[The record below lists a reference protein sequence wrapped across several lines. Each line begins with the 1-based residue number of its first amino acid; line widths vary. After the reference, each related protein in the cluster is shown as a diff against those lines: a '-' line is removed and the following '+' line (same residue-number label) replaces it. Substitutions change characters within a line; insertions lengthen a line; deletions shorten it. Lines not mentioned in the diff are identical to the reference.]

1 MRPGRAK
8 LSDVAQRAGVSLAT
22 ASRSINHPG
31 QVKPELRERVMQALQ
46 ELAYVTNG
54 RARALATARS
64 CSIGAIVPTLNI
76 SIFATAAEL
85 LQRRL
90 GEAGYTLMLASSAY
104 DPAQELA
111 QVKAFLEQGI
121 DGMVLVGCEHEA
133 KVFELLESSATPFIL
148 TYTYTPDCRH
158 PCVGFDNYK
167 SAYRLTEYI
176 VGLGHRRFGLIM
188 SPTKWNDR
196 VAQRLAGIR
205 AALADRSILGLTECV
220 LDVPYSISKGR
231 SAFRRLMSGAQP
243 PSAVICTNDV
253 FGVGALIECKALGL
267 EVPKSVS
274 IVGFDDLELAAEIEP
289 GLTTCQIPIQEM
301 TDRVVDYLLSSISG
315 RPIAPSV
322 ELATKIIIRGSTGRP
337 G

>member
-1 MRPGRAK
+1 MQPNRAK
-8 LSDVAQRAGVSLAT
+8 LSDVALRAGVSLAT
-22 ASRSINHPG
+22 ASRCINHPAK
-31 QVKPELRERVMQALQ
+31 VKPELRERVTRAVQ

-64 CSIGAIVPTLNI
+64 RSIGAIVPTLNI

-90 GEAGYTLMLASSAY
+90 GEAGYTLMLANSAY
-104 DPAQELA
+104 DPGQELA

-121 DGMVLVGCEHEA
+121 DGVVLVGAEHDP
-133 KVFELLESSATPFIL
+133 KVFELLQSSATPFIL
-148 TYTYTPDCRH
+148 TYTYSPDSQY
-158 PCVGFDNYK
+158 PCVGFDNYQA
-167 SAYRLTEYI
+167 AYRLTEYI
-176 VGLGHRRFGLIM
+176 IGLGHRCFGLIM

-196 VAQRLAGIR
+196 VAQRLSGIR
-205 AALADRSILGLTECV
+205 AALTDHSILELTENV
-220 LDVPYSISKGR
+220 LDVSYSVSKGR
-231 SAFRRLMSGAQP
+231 SAFRRLMTGAKP
-243 PSAVICTNDV
+243 PTAVICTNDV
-253 FGVGALIECKALGL
+253 FGVGALLECRALGI

-274 IVGFDDLELAAEIEP
+274 VVGFDDLELAAEVEP

-301 TDRVVDYLLSSISG
+301 TDRVVDYLLSSIAG
-315 RPIAPSV
+315 RPIPHAV

>member
-1 MRPGRAK
+1 MQPSRAK
-8 LSDVAQRAGVSLAT
+8 LSDVALRAGVSLAT
-22 ASRSINHPG
+22 ASRCINHPAK
-31 QVKPELRERVMQALQ
+31 VKPELRERVTRAVL

-64 CSIGAIVPTLNI
+64 RSIGAIVPTLNI

-90 GEAGYTLMLASSAY
+90 GEAGYTLMLANSAY

-121 DGMVLVGCEHEA
+121 DGVVLVGAEHDP
-133 KVFELLESSATPFIL
+133 KVFELLQSSATPFIL
-148 TYTYTPDCRH
+148 TYTFSPDSRY
-158 PCVGFDNYK
+158 PCVGFDNYQA
-167 SAYRLTEYI
+167 AYRLTEYI
-176 VGLGHRRFGLIM
+176 IGLGHRRFGLIM

-196 VAQRLAGIR
+196 VAQRLSAIR
-205 AALADRSILGLTECV
+205 AALADHSILELTENV
-220 LDVPYSISKGR
+220 LDVSYSISKGR
-231 SAFRRLMSGAQP
+231 SAFRRLMTGAKP
-243 PSAVICTNDV
+243 PTAVMCANDV
-253 FGVGALIECKALGL
+253 FGVGALLECRALGI

-274 IVGFDDLELAAEIEP
+274 IVGFDDLELAAEVEP

-315 RPIAPSV
+315 RPIPHAV

>member
-1 MRPGRAK
+1 MQPNRAK
-8 LSDVAQRAGVSLAT
+8 LSDVALRAGVSLAT
-22 ASRSINHPG
+22 ASRCLNHPAK
-31 QVKPELRERVMQALQ
+31 VKSELRERVTRALK

-76 SIFATAAEL
+76 SIFAAAAEL

-104 DPAQELA
+104 DPIQELA

-121 DGMVLVGCEHEA
+121 DGMVLVGVEHDA
-133 KVFELLESSATPFIL
+133 RVFELLESSATPFIL
-148 TYTYTPDCRH
+148 TYTFSPHSKY

-167 SAYRLTEYI
+167 SAYRLTEYVI
-176 VGLGHRRFGLIM
+176 GLGHRRFGLIM

-205 AALADRSILGLTECV
+205 AALADQSILGPTEDV
-220 LDVPYSISKGR
+220 LEVYSISKAR
-231 SAFRRLMSGAQP
+231 SALRRLMSAAQP
-243 PSAVICTNDV
+243 PTAVICANDV
-253 FGVGALIECKALGL
+253 FGIGALIECRALGI

-289 GLTTCQIPIQEM
+289 GLTTCQIPIHEM

-315 RPIAPSV
+315 RPIPRSV

>member
-1 MRPGRAK
+1 MQPGRAK
-8 LSDVAQRAGVSLAT
+8 LSDVARRAGVSLAT
-22 ASRSINHPG
+22 ASRCINHPSK
-31 QVKPELRERVMQALQ
+31 VKPELRERVMQALQ

-54 RARALATARS
+54 RARALAMSRS

-76 SIFATAAEL
+76 SIFASAAEL
-85 LQRRL
+85 LQLRL
-90 GEAGYTLMLASSAY
+90 GEAGYTLMLASSGY

-121 DGMVLVGCEHEA
+121 DGMVLVGAEHDA

-148 TYTYTPDCRH
+148 TYTYAPDCKY

-167 SAYRLTEYI
+167 SAYRVTEYI
-176 VGLGHRRFGLIM
+176 IGLGHRRFGLIM

-205 AALADRSILGLTECV
+205 AALADHSILGLSENV

-231 SAFRRLMSGAQP
+231 SAFRRLMAGAEP
-243 PSAVICTNDV
+243 PTAVICTNDV
-253 FGVGALIECKALGL
+253 FGVGALVESKVLGI

-274 IVGFDDLELAAEIEP
+274 VVGFDDLELAAEIEP

-301 TDRVVDYLLSSISG
+301 TDRVVDYLLSSIAG
-315 RPIAPSV
+315 RPIPHLV
-322 ELATKIIIRGSTGRP
+322 ELATRIIIRGSTARAG
-337 G
+337 

>member
-1 MRPGRAK
+1 MQPSRAK
-8 LSDVAQRAGVSLAT
+8 LSDVALRAGVSLAT
-22 ASRSINHPG
+22 ASRCINHPAK
-31 QVKPELRERVMQALQ
+31 VKPELRERVTRAVQ

-64 CSIGAIVPTLNI
+64 RSIGAIVPTLNI

-90 GEAGYTLMLASSAY
+90 GEAGYTLMLANSAY

-121 DGMVLVGCEHEA
+121 DGVVLVGAEHDP
-133 KVFELLESSATPFIL
+133 KVFELLQSSATPFIL
-148 TYTYTPDCRH
+148 TYTYSPDSRY
-158 PCVGFDNYK
+158 PCVGFDNYQA
-167 SAYRLTEYI
+167 AYRLTEYI
-176 VGLGHRRFGLIM
+176 IGLGHRRFGLIM

-196 VAQRLAGIR
+196 VAQRLSAIR
-205 AALADRSILGLTECV
+205 AALADHSILELTENV
-220 LDVPYSISKGR
+220 LDVSYSISKGR
-231 SAFRRLMSGAQP
+231 SAFRRLMTGAEP
-243 PSAVICTNDV
+243 PTAVMCTNDV
-253 FGVGALIECKALGL
+253 LGVGALLECRALGI

-301 TDRVVDYLLSSISG
+301 TDRVVDSLLSSIAG
-315 RPIAPSV
+315 RPIPRAV
-322 ELATKIIIRGSTGRP
+322 ELATKIIIRGSTGHP

>member
-1 MRPGRAK
+1 MQPRAK
-8 LSDVAQRAGVSLAT
+8 LSDVALRAGVSLAT
-22 ASRSINHPG
+22 ASRCINHPAK
-31 QVKPELRERVMQALQ
+31 VNPELRERVTRALQ

-64 CSIGAIVPTLNI
+64 RSIGAIVPTLNI

-104 DPAQELA
+104 DPMQELA

-121 DGMVLVGCEHEA
+121 DGMVLVGAEHDP
-133 KVFELLESSATPFIL
+133 KVFELLQSSATPFVL
-148 TYTYTPDCRH
+148 TYTFSPDSKY

-167 SAYRLTEYI
+167 SAYRVTEYI
-176 VGLGHRRFGLIM
+176 VGLGHRRISLVM
-188 SPTKWNDR
+188 TPTTWNDR

-205 AALADRSILGLTECV
+205 AALADQSILGLTETV
-220 LDVPYSISKGR
+220 LDFPYSIAKGR
-231 SAFRRLMSGAQP
+231 AALRRLMSGAEP
-243 PSAVICTNDV
+243 PTAVICTNDV
-253 FGVGALIECKALGL
+253 LGVGALIECNALGI
-267 EVPKSVS
+267 EVPKRVS
-274 IVGFDDLELAAEIEP
+274 IVGFDDLELAAEIDP
-289 GLTTCQIPIQEM
+289 GLTTCQVPIQEM
-301 TDRVVDYLLSSISG
+301 TDRVVDYLLSSLTG
-315 RPIAPSV
+315 RPIQHSV